1 MKKNNILDN
10 NLESKP
16 LSREHMPTDY
26 SISLSEYTG
35 KGTQNEKRI
44 PDDFGIKQSLEGFDD
59 IYQNIVDYIVRITYR
74 IWEDRDVEY
83 ILDTYS
89 SFSKV
94 FDDYGLQFGNQKIVD
109 DTHHTTRAFSNI
121 KLIAD
126 EVIWAGNDEIGFHTS
141 HRTIIRG
148 TNDGP
153 SNFGPATNKDIDIL
167 VIANCVALENR
178 IFLEHVCYNTSSMLL
193 QLGMNLDDMAKKLAA
208 TAPLGW
214 PRDQKTWNDLKNA
227 ARPEI
232 PIFENLPITGFD
244 IDRFLRITFENL
256 WNKRDYDKLDLN
268 FVENLQFEGPTNRKF
283 NGLKDYQDFLKS
295 LATCFPDLELQVDEI
310 YWMGDEIDGF
320 LSSTRWSASGTH
332 KGSGVYGP
340 PTGSQVQIWGI
351 TQNEIQ
357 KGRITKE
364 WMLFNELDLMMQI
377 AASNN
382 SDQIGAKIEISF
394 PKV

>member
-109 DTHHTTRAFSNI
+109 DTHHTTGAFSNI

-126 EVIWAGNDEIGFHTS
+126 EVIWAGNDEI
-141 HRTIIRG
+141 
-148 TNDGP
+148 
-153 SNFGPATNKDIDIL
+153 
-167 VIANCVALENR
+167 
-178 IFLEHVCYNTSSMLL
+178 
-193 QLGMNLDDMAKKLAA
+193 
-208 TAPLGW
+208 
-214 PRDQKTWNDLKNA
+214 
-227 ARPEI
+227 
-232 PIFENLPITGFD
+232 
-244 IDRFLRITFENL
+244 
-256 WNKRDYDKLDLN
+256 
-268 FVENLQFEGPTNRKF
+268 
-283 NGLKDYQDFLKS
+283 
-295 LATCFPDLELQVDEI
+295 
-310 YWMGDEIDGF
+310 
-320 LSSTRWSASGTH
+320 
-332 KGSGVYGP
+332 
-340 PTGSQVQIWGI
+340 
-351 TQNEIQ
+351 
-357 KGRITKE
+357 
-364 WMLFNELDLMMQI
+364 
-377 AASNN
+377 
-382 SDQIGAKIEISF
+382 
-394 PKV
+394 